1 MGKAYQITREQK
13 AELEKA
19 RKSNQ
24 GKQVEKRL
32 RALIMRAE
40 GKTNAEIGSACE
52 YHPSYVSQLVS
63 TYCNEGI
70 PAIVENHYRG
80 NRRNMSLA
88 EEEAFISEYKDL
100 AERGQIIEVGAI
112 KAAYEAKVGHTIGGG
127 QIYNVLA
134 RQGWRKVMPRS
145 KHPKKAS
152 EEEIASSKKLT

>member
-70 PAIVENHYRG
+70 SAIVENHYRG